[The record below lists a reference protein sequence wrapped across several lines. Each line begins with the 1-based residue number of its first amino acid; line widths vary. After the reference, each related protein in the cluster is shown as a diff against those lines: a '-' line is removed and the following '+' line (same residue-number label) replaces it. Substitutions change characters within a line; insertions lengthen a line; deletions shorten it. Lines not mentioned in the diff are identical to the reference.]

1 MGIFPLVFLLGNQ
14 VCRNI
19 SDQSLNIMQKH
30 RKYEYEYEFFLVK
43 NKVTG
48 IFQKLKIIF
57 SCAEFS
63 ILLAK
68 LSGGIPY
75 SERISAKAF
84 PIME

>member
-1 MGIFPLVFLLGNQ
+1 MEIILKTWPCPQNEIPQEILRYSFMGIFPLVFLLGNQ

-57 SCAEFS
+57 S
-63 ILLAK
+63 
-68 LSGGIPY
+68 
-75 SERISAKAF
+75 
-84 PIME
+84 